1 MNGSVVIFFDV
12 SRRLNSFPDRSE
24 MTVFLASLEPDKEKK
39 ETLVVVVVV
48 VDAVALLLSLE
59 IRPSSTCTS

>member
-1 MNGSVVIFFDV
+1 MNGSVVIRFDV
-12 SRRLNSFPDRSE
+12 SRRFNSFPDSSE

-39 ETLVVVVVV
+39 ETLVVVVV
-48 VDAVALLLSLE
+48 DAVALLLSLE

>member
-1 MNGSVVIFFDV
+1 MNGSVVILFDV

-39 ETLVVVVVV
+39 ETLVVVVV
-48 VDAVALLLSLE
+48 DAVALLLSLE

>member
-1 MNGSVVIFFDV
+1 MNGSVVIRFDV

-24 MTVFLASLEPDKEKK
+24 MTVFLASLEPDKEEK
-39 ETLVVVVVV
+39 ETLVVVVV

-59 IRPSSTCTS
+59 IHPSSTCTS

>member
-1 MNGSVVIFFDV
+1 MNGSVVIRFDV

-48 VDAVALLLSLE
+48 DAVALLLSLE